1 MRKRRPIKLDF
12 STRGGHR
19 LLLDDT
25 TGHVELRHASGP
37 VVSIEPSGSISINT
51 SSRIELTAS
60 EVEISSATITINA
73 GLTRTDGIIQCE
85 TLIGSIGVV
94 SPSYTP
100 GAGN

>member
-37 VVSIEPSGSISINT
+37 VVAIEPSGSISINAN
-51 SSRIELTAS
+51 SRIELTAT
-60 EVEISSATITINA
+60 EVKITAATVSINA
-73 GLTRTDGIIQCE
+73 ALTTTDGMIQCD
-85 TLIGSIGVV
+85 TLVARVGVV

-100 GAGN
+100 GTGN